1 MARKGR
7 IKSSEGIY
15 HTVLRAEDK
24 LFFDDKDYLEFIDL
38 LRRYFVDTDSK
49 IYAYSL
55 EKNRVHLVF
64 FTPEAISTVMKPL
77 CTSYARY
84 INRTYNKSGKLFYDR
99 YMSEPIEDNETLKKA
114 IIFVNEHK
122 KAKHTSKSAYS
133 DKDSVCDISK
143 FKRDIDEIMN
153 PDQIYAFVD
162 DYASMSDKELK
173 EYILSLGPKN
183 DKSLKKEEL
192 FEFALT
198 YSNISGARVKRIL
211 NLTKP
216 PKVEKAKKPEPKKE
230 EPKKNNRN
238 ELSFW
243 LL

>member
-24 LFFDDKDYLEFIDL
+24 LFFDEKDYSEFINL
-38 LRRYFVDTDSK
+38 LGRYFVDTDSK

-64 FTPEAISTVMKPL
+64 FTPDDTSVVMKPL

-84 INRTYNKSGKLFYDR
+84 INRTYNKNGKLFYDR
-99 YMSEPIEDNETLKKA
+99 YISEPIEDNETLKKA

-122 KAKHTSKSAYS
+122 KANYTSKTEYLNI
-133 DKDSVCDISK
+133 DTICDISK
-143 FKRDIDEIMN
+143 FKKDMDEIMN
-153 PDQIYAFVD
+153 PAEIYAFID
-162 DYASMSDKELK
+162 DYASMSDKSLK
-173 EYILSLGPKN
+173 EYIMSLGTQNNKP
-183 DKSLKKEEL
+183 LAKEEL
-192 FEFALT
+192 LEYALT

-216 PKVEKAKKPEPKKE
+216 PKVEKAKKPEPIKE